1 MRQRLL
7 LTFALAMII
16 GGLGW
21 FAFLLTEQGPGLPS
35 FSFPDLEQ
43 STRTSSEWQGKVLV
57 VNFWATWCVPCLRE
71 MPRFVEMQK
80 RYAEQGLQ
88 IVAISIDDPQ
98 TVREFAAEHK
108 PNFPLLL
115 GGEEAITLAKQMG
128 NRITA
133 LPFTVIYD
141 RQGNA
146 RYAKAGEI
154 SREILEQ
161 QLRPLL

>member
-1 MRQRLL
+1 MGQRLL
-7 LTFALAMII
+7 LALALAMII
-16 GGLGW
+16 GGMGW
-21 FAFLLTEQGPGLPS
+21 FAFQLSEEGPGLPA

-43 STRTSSEWQGKVLV
+43 NGRSSGEWRGKGLV
-57 VNFWATWCVPCLRE
+57 VNFWAPRCVACLRE
-71 MPRFVEMQK
+71 MPRFTEMQE
-80 RYAEQGLQ
+80 RYKKKGLQ
-88 IVAISIDDPQ
+88 IVAIAIDDPQ
-98 TVREFAAEHK
+98 QVREFAAEHK

-115 GGEEAITLAKQMG
+115 GGEEAIALAKQMG

-141 RQGNA
+141 RQGNT

-161 QLRPLL
+161 QLRALF

>member
-16 GGLGW
+16 GGMGW
-21 FAFLLTEQGPGLPS
+21 FAFQLTEEEPGLPP
-35 FSFPDLEQ
+35 FAFPDLEQ
-43 STRTSSEWQGKVLV
+43 NSRDSGEWQGKVLV

-71 MPRFVEMQK
+71 MPRFMEMQQ
-80 RYAEQGLQ
+80 RYEAKGLR
-88 IVAISIDDPQ
+88 IVAIAIDDPQ

-115 GGEEAITLAKQMG
+115 GGEEAIALAKQMG

-154 SREILEQ
+154 TREILEQ
-161 QLRPLL
+161 QLHPLL